1 LQCFR
6 FAESVVQ
13 TSAAGDTGLIYT
25 TPLCPDDPGT
35 DFGRE
40 ANQGGR
46 EMVRTAIAIA
56 ALMVS
61 AGGAMAQ
68 GDVALGKQMFDERC
82 AGCHA
87 VGEDTKSGP
96 SLNNLIGRA
105 AASLEGYGYSDG
117 MVEAGQAG
125 VVWDIET
132 LSKFITKPR
141 TVVNGSNMA
150 FTGLRNPDD
159 VANVIAYLATFSPPA
174 AQ

>member
-1 LQCFR
+1 
-6 FAESVVQ
+6 
-13 TSAAGDTGLIYT
+13 
-25 TPLCPDDPGT
+25 
-35 DFGRE
+35 
-40 ANQGGR
+40 
-46 EMVRTAIAIA
+46 MVRTAIAIA

-68 GDVALGKQMFDERC
+68 GGAALGKQMFDERC

-87 VGEDTKSGP
+87 VGEDVKSGP
-96 SLNNLIGRA
+96 DLNNLIGRP
-105 AASLEGYGYSDG
+105 AASLEGYEYSDG

-132 LSKFITKPR
+132 LSKFINKPR